1 VYTSYLIAPI
11 EEVGLS
17 DAVSSHASAKDF
29 RGRGISLIARLNLEI
44 GCISSCTSVE
54 KKVVAY

>member
-1 VYTSYLIAPI
+1 LIAPI